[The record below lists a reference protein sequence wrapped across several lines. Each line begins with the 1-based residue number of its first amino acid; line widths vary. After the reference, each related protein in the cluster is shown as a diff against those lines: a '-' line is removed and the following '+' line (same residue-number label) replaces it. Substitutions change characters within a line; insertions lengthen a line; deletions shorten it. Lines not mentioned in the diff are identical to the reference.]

1 MNRLEEIGIG
11 LDALVIF
18 KNLRNDKVISALIKL
33 LVKFR
38 NKISVRLYFF
48 RNFCIRIF
56 E

>member
-33 LVKFR
+33 LE
-38 NKISVRLYFF
+38 NPDAKISEK
-48 RNFCIRIF
+48 IKT
-56 E
+56 